1 MSYARSGGIYL
12 EPSVLSLP
20 PFPPSLPATSIRRS
34 STVSDSKTSVAA
46 SASGVKVST
55 PTSHKKHTRV
65 TQKLVKASSK
75 KPKAAN
81 KKSTSG
87 EIKPANVKSVNGRAK
102 QSKKPQ
108 KIVNGHTKQEKP
120 KKKTE
125 AAKKSWHI
133 LNGGK
138 NGV

>member
-12 EPSVLSLP
+12 EPPVLSLP
-20 PFPPSLPATSIRRS
+20 PFPAPASIRRS
-34 STVSDSKTSVAA
+34 SVVPDSKTSVTA

-55 PTSHKKHTRV
+55 PTAHKKHTRV
-65 TQKLVKASSK
+65 AQKLVKDSSK

-87 EIKPANVKSVNGRAK
+87 EIKPANVKSVNGQAK
-102 QSKKPQ
+102 SKKPQ